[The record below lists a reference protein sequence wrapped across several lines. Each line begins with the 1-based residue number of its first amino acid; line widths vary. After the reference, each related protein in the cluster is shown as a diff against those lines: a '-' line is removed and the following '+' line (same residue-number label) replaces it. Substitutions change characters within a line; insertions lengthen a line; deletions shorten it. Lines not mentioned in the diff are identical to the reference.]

1 MFYKI
6 SFFFSMTDDASFTQY
21 FIVERVVKQW
31 TRQDLHCILHS
42 QREYLAGRMLN
53 KKSVLF
59 VISEKIWKMFY
70 KTAEQRKT
78 EIRKVDKKFN
88 LKLLVVQVFGNGKF
102 VSRIAFALTKI
113 DTICQLLTVRR
124 HIQII

>member
-42 QREYLAGRMLN
+42 QREYLSGRMLN

-59 VISEKIWKMFY
+59 VISLKLWMMFY
-70 KTAEQRKT
+70 KT
-78 EIRKVDKKFN
+78 
-88 LKLLVVQVFGNGKF
+88 
-102 VSRIAFALTKI
+102 
-113 DTICQLLTVRR
+113 
-124 HIQII
+124 